1 MEKIQAPEPEKQD
14 LREFLRV
21 LFQQKKLI
29 LRVTLA
35 AFALSVLYVVFCHRT
50 YESVSTVKVPESSA
64 STQNAIR
71 QLAFMPA
78 GGDPIE
84 TYVEIAQSYTVAL
97 YVIEKLNLTSNPLF
111 KGLSEQKLIRKLLK
125 KVVEIVNEKESN
137 LVAVKVDVGDPHLAC
152 DIANTWAEGFIQL
165 NLDLNRQGANV
176 RYQFIHNQLQEMKT
190 KLDLDRDVKKNYLD
204 PSNEAMTDEIIYRM
218 LLQEDQEAHI
228 SENSE
233 DSGIVVV
240 DRAVVPENP
249 IKPNIVLSL
258 VAGLALGL
266 LLSLQL
272 AFALEKL
279 RDHIQSEEDIQR
291 ITGAMPLAVIPNFR
305 KKDGKS
311 LFLESDKF
319 SPKHLIEATG
329 FKSSYYKE
337 SLKILRTNM
346 AFSAVDRELGVLSV
360 FSSNTGEG
368 KTLTNSNLAL
378 SFAETGKRVLLV
390 DADMRK
396 PSVSILFGVSVPPKA
411 GLPFLL
417 SGNGKLSDMTVES
430 GFPNLWLLPNGTVPP
445 NPAELMGSEAI
456 KRAIDEMRKSF
467 DVVVFDC
474 PPVLPVSDAVVL
486 AKRLDGVILL
496 ARFDKTRRAEL
507 RRSYEQLR
515 TAKAPLLGTV
525 FNGVEIEH
533 GLYGYGYGYGYE
545 YGGERAAAGAP
556 KK

>member
-1 MEKIQAPEPEKQD
+1 MPKIETPEPEKQD
-14 LREFLRV
+14 LKEFLRV
-21 LFQQKKLI
+21 IFQRKKLI
-29 LRVTLA
+29 IQVALA
-35 AFALSVLYVVFCHRT
+35 VFALSALYAFFWPRT
-50 YESVSTVKVPESSA
+50 YEAIATVKVPESTA

-84 TYVEIAQSYTVAL
+84 TYVEIAQSNTVAI
-97 YVIEKLNLTSNPLF
+97 YTIQKLNLLSNPEF
-111 KGLSEQKLIRKLLK
+111 QGLTEQKLIKKLLK
-125 KVVEIVNEKESN
+125 KIVDILNEKESN
-137 LVAVKVDVGDPHLAC
+137 VIAVKVDVGDPKLAC

-190 KLDLDRDVKKNYLD
+190 KLDTDREVKKNYLD

-228 SENSE
+228 AQNSE

-240 DRAVVPENP
+240 DQAVVPEKP
-249 IKPNIVLSL
+249 SKPNISLSL
-258 VAGLALGL
+258 AAGLILGL
-266 LLSLQL
+266 LLGLQL

-279 RDHIQSEEDIQR
+279 RDHIQSEEDIQQ

-305 KKDGKS
+305 RKKGKT
-311 LFLESDKF
+311 LFSEKEMF
-319 SPKHLIEATG
+319 SPKHLVG
-329 FKSSYYKE
+329 NPDFHSSYYKE
-337 SLKILRTNM
+337 SIKILCTNM
-346 AFSAVDRELGVLSV
+346 AFSAVDRDLQVLSV

-378 SFAETGKRVLLV
+378 SFADTGKKVLLV
-390 DADMRK
+390 DADLRK
-396 PSVSILFGVSVPPKA
+396 PTINILFGVKVPAKT

-417 SGNGKLSDMTVES
+417 TGAGKISGMAVES
-430 GFPNLWLLPNGTVPP
+430 GFPNLWLLPNGTFPP
-445 NPAELMGSEAI
+445 NPTELMGSEAM
-456 KRAIDEMRKSF
+456 KRAIEEMRKEF
-467 DVVVFDC
+467 DYVIFDC

-486 AKRLDGVILL
+486 SKRLDGVILL

-507 RRSYEQLR
+507 RRSHEQLR
-515 TAKAPLLGTV
+515 TANAPLLGTV
-525 FNGVEIEH
+525 FNGVDIQD
-533 GLYGYGYGYGYE
+533 GLYGYGYGYGYD
-545 YGGERAAAGAP
+545 YGHKHAAPGDA